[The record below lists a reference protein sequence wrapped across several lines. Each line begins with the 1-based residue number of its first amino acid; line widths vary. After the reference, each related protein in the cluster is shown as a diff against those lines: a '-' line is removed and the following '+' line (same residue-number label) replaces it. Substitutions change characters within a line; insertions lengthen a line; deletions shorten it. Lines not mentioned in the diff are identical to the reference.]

1 MKTLFIDTHYQ
12 DILVYLYEDQK
23 LLKKNIIQN
32 TKSTSIDTMPLIVK
46 TMDECN
52 IKPNELG
59 LIAVIKGPGS
69 FTGIRLGVTIAKV
82 MAYALNIPIV
92 SLSSLDLI
100 GLNLDKPAYIAVKE
114 NNGAFVGKYDRSKV
128 TDVKYLKKSEYLIF
142 KESNKVV
149 EDIKIDSTK
158 LINYLLKLTP
168 ENVYNVNPWYVKSI
182 EALNDQ
188 RS

>member
-1 MKTLFIDTHYQ
+1 LQ
-12 DILVYLYEDQK
+12 
-23 LLKKNIIQN
+23 LLK
-32 TKSTSIDTMPLIVK
+32 
-46 TMDECN
+46 
-52 IKPNELG
+52 G
-59 LIAVIKGPGS
+59 LALLRE
-69 FTGIRLGVTIAKV
+69 FRLGVTIAKV

-128 TDVKYLKKSEYLIF
+128 TDVKYLKKSEYLNF

-149 EDIKIDSTK
+149 EDIAIDSTK

-168 ENVYNVNPWYVKSI
+168 EKVYNVNPWYVKSI